1 MTSDSEIKDKF
12 WDALSDDRTIMLG
25 LADEHGHTR
34 PMTAQLDEEANGKNS
49 GPLYIFTSTDNGI
62 VQMLG
67 TGSGADSDRAIAT
80 FASKGHDIFATIDG
94 TLSIDPDRDRVD
106 RLWNRFVAAWYEDG
120 KDDPKLRL
128 LRFDTTHAEIWVDA
142 SSTIAGIKMLIGIDP
157 KQDYKDKVAD
167 VTL

>member
-1 MTSDSEIKDKF
+1 MTTDTEIKDKF
-12 WDALSDDRTIMLG
+12 WSALKDDRTIMLG

-34 PMTAQLDEEANGKNS
+34 PMTAQLDEEVNGEAS
-49 GPLYIFTSTDNGI
+49 GPLYIFTSVDNGI
-62 VQMLG
+62 VQKLGGG
-67 TGSGADSDRAIAT
+67 TGKAIAT

-94 TLSIDPDRDRVD
+94 TLTVDTDRIKVD

-142 SSTIAGIKMLIGIDP
+142 NSMIAGIKMLIGIDP

-167 VTL
+167 VAL

>member
-1 MTSDSEIKDKF
+1 MTTDADIKDKF
-12 WDALSDDRTIMLG
+12 WSALKDDRTIMLG

-34 PMTAQLDEEANGKNS
+34 PMTAQLDEDANGENA
-49 GPLYIFTSTDNGI
+49 GPLYIFTSVDNGI
-62 VQMLG
+62 VEKLG
-67 TGSGADSDRAIAT
+67 QGSGKAIST

-94 TLSIDPDRDRVD
+94 TLTIDTDRAKID
-106 RLWNRFVAAWYEDG
+106 RLWNRFVAAWYEGG

-128 LRFDTTHAEIWVDA
+128 LRFDTSHAEIWVDA

-157 KQDYKDKVAD
+157 KQDYKDKVAE

>member
-1 MTSDSEIKDKF
+1 MTDDSDIKTKF
-12 WDALSDDRTIMLG
+12 WKAIKSDRTIMLG

-34 PMTAQLDEEANGKNS
+34 PMTAQLDEEVHGEQS
-49 GPLYIFTSTDNGI
+49 GPLYIFTSVDNGI
-62 VQMLG
+62 VEQLG
-67 TGSGADSDRAIAT
+67 QGSGKAIST

-94 TLSIDPDRDRVD
+94 TLSIDTDRTKVD
-106 RLWNRFVAAWYEDG
+106 RLWNRFVAAWYEEG

-167 VTL
+167 VAL

>member
-1 MTSDSEIKDKF
+1 MTDDTEIKAKF
-12 WDALSDDRTIMLG
+12 WKALRDDRTIMLG

-34 PMTAQLDEEANGKNS
+34 PMTAQLDEEVHGEEN
-49 GPLYIFTSTDNGI
+49 GPLYIFTSVDNGI
-62 VQMLG
+62 VEKLG
-67 TGSGADSDRAIAT
+67 TGTGKAIST

-94 TLSIDPDRDRVD
+94 TLSIDTDRAKVD
-106 RLWNRFVAAWYEDG
+106 RLWNRFVAAWYEEG

-157 KQDYKDKVAD
+157 KEDYKDNVAD